1 MISDIKRAAWLAA
14 LLALAGVGT
23 VGTAHAAT
31 PPKGAF
37 TYVGNVDDGARSG
50 VVDRRNFLSGAS
62 KTFSTSLDGGDDM
75 AVGDVTGDA
84 FDEILV
90 ADDGEGRIDVHDT
103 SSGQTT
109 SFHTPIGQD
118 LFAYNDVHD
127 DLAAGNVTGDSKDE
141 IIVGDANFGMIIVY
155 SATGEKL
162 KTLSGLAVDGND
174 LVVAGDFLPGQGL
187 DEIAIVNSEDE
198 GRIDVFDINRNLL
211 QVRHSGFDGSGDDV
225 AVGDVTGDLAEEVIV
240 ANDEEGRLDS
250 VDFATGKVHNAES
263 AYDTDDR
270 LGAGDV
276 TGDGRADIVVAN
288 TENNRVDV
296 INFFGDGGNF
306 GSSYDS
312 DDRFAVGSFGSGDL
326 DSDGMPDRVELLGI
340 RDDKGNL
347 LFDLKSRGASPCRK
361 DVVVEVDHM
370 TGVAPDKAAL
380 DNAVKTF
387 AAATEVQPVANCP
400 YSGVSTATGMNL
412 IIAETDPAKQEQI
425 PFEATISEN
434 RLEAADRQALHA
446 QVAVRPLHAVGQ
458 RLRSTT
464 NGRLARR
471 PGRPW
476 RSRAGLHR
484 LARRRHRPGRARG
497 HVRPRARP
505 LARARPRRRDR
516 RPRQLQAELPEHHEL
531 LVPRRRAA
539 GGRRLP
545 VRLLTR
551 EAGRARRAA
560 SSTRRA
566 GSAARASSRR
576 RGPTARAMSSPSAR
590 TARWTGT
597 AWTARPPPAC
607 RSTSTSRT
615 ARTRWTPFA
624 DCETPNDNQQGL
636 QKYSGHNDWELLNTA
651 LAGPNRVKKSKNE
664 ATVGPAQ
671 RPPSRAA
678 TQLLFPDATVAAAA
692 RASRPARRLAGRGR
706 RRRPDL
712 RHAQLPHDCA
722 AGDGAGR
729 RLAGRARP

>member
-103 SSGQTT
+103 GSGQTT

-118 LFAYNDVHD
+118 VFAYNDVHD

-296 INFFGDGGNF
+296 INFFGGGGNF

-340 RDDKGNL
+340 RDDKGDL

-400 YSGVSTATGMNL
+400 YSGREHGDRDEPDHRRDRSRQAG
-412 IIAETDPAKQEQI
+412 ADPVRGDDQREPA
-425 PFEATISEN
+425 
-434 RLEAADRQALHA
+434 RAADRQALHA
-446 QVAVRPLHAVGQ
+446 QVTVRPLHAVGQ
-458 RLRSTT
+458 RLRV
-464 NGRLARR
+464 RR
-471 PGRPW
+471 RQATRPPGRPATASTGW
-476 RSRAGLHR
+476 TSSSRSTATPTRAST
-484 LARRRHRPGRARG
+484 
-497 HVRPRARP
+497 RPRSSTSSATRSGSTTAARP
-505 LARARPRRRDR
+505 
-516 RPRQLQAELPEHHEL
+516 
-531 LVPRRRAA
+531 
-539 GGRRLP
+539 
-545 VRLLTR
+545 TT
-551 EAGRARRAA
+551 
-560 SSTRRA
+560 SSTA
-566 GSAARASSRR
+566 
-576 RGPTARAMSSPSAR
+576 
-590 TARWTGT
+590 
-597 AWTARPPPAC
+597 
-607 RSTSTSRT
+607 SRT
-615 ARTRWTPFA
+615 T
-624 DCETPNDNQQGL
+624 
-636 QKYSGHNDWELLNTA
+636 
-651 LAGPNRVKKSKNE
+651 
-664 ATVGPAQ
+664 
-671 RPPSRAA
+671 
-678 TQLLFPDATVAAAA
+678 
-692 RASRPARRLAGRGR
+692 
-706 RRRPDL
+706 
-712 RHAQLPHDCA
+712 
-722 AGDGAGR
+722 
-729 RLAGRARP
+729 